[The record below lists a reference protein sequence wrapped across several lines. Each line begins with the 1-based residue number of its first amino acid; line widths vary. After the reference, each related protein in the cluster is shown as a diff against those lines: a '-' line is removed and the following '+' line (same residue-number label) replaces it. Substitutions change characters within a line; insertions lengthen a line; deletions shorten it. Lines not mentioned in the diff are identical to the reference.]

1 MEQATNRKPKRER
14 LPKKLKPL
22 GKPEDTQTWARKT
35 GRKRYWQR
43 LGLMAG
49 EQTRTEDWKTLPWK
63 KFQRNVFRLQKRIY
77 QAQIRGDFKRVR
89 GLQRLLLR
97 SFSAR
102 CLAVRQVS
110 QDNRGK
116 KTPGVDGIAR
126 LTTVQRI
133 RMVRQLC
140 TFSPS
145 PAPIRRVYI
154 PKPSN
159 PNERRPLGIPTMR
172 DRAEQAL
179 VKLALEGEWEARF
192 EPNSYGFRPGRSPH
206 DAIEAIVSFIR
217 LKPKYV
223 LEADIEKCFDRINH
237 RALLSKLN
245 SIPSINRQV
254 CGWLKAGVFEN
265 GEIFPSE
272 AGTPQGGIASPLLA
286 NIALHGLETAITTA
300 FLKKHRVT
308 VIRFADDFVI
318 LCEDLETLQSARRV
332 AETWLADMGLILKP
346 SKTYITHTL
355 HEHEGRVG
363 FDFLGFTVRQFPVGQ
378 HHSKR
383 GYKVVIQ
390 PSKKAQ
396 KRHLEQMEALVR
408 THRGSNQRA
417 LIAALNPHI
426 RGWTNYYRTCSA
438 KRTFNRMD
446 HQLHWK
452 LSKWAKW
459 QNHRKSCAWR
469 KQRYWKRVRNRL
481 DFSDGQAFLAKYAD
495 KLIKR
500 HVKVRRNKSPFDG
513 DWAYWIDRLGRDPSK
528 PNRVVNLLKKQASRC
543 VLCGLRFTTEDHLE
557 VHHRNGNH
565 NDNTYANLVLLHG
578 HCHDEV
584 HRIRFS

>member
-1 MEQATNRKPKRER
+1 
-14 LPKKLKPL
+14 
-22 GKPEDTQTWARKT
+22 
-35 GRKRYWQR
+35 
-43 LGLMAG
+43 MAG
-49 EQTRTEDWKTLPWK
+49 EKNRTEDWKTLPWK

-116 KTPGVDGIAR
+116 KTPGVDGIAC
-126 LTTVQRI
+126 LTPTQRM
-133 RMVRQLC
+133 RMVRQLRK
-140 TFSPS
+140 FSPS

-154 PKPSN
+154 PKASN
-159 PNERRPLGIPTMR
+159 PNERRPLGIPIMR

-179 VKLALEGEWEARF
+179 VKLALEPEWEARF
-192 EPNSYGFRPGRSPH
+192 EPNSYGFRPGRCPQ
-206 DAIEAIVSFIR
+206 DAIEAIFNHIR

-237 RALLSKLN
+237 QALMTKLN
-245 SIPSINRQV
+245 SIPTISRQV
-254 CGWLKAGVFEN
+254 HGWLKSGIFEN

-272 AGTPQGGIASPLLA
+272 AGTPQGGIVSPLLA

-300 FLKKHRVT
+300 FGKKHRVA

-318 LCEDLETLQSARRV
+318 ICEDLATLLAAKV
-332 AETWLADMGLILKP
+332 LTETWLAETGLVLKP

-355 HEHEGRVG
+355 YEHEGRTG
-363 FDFLGFTVRQFPVGQ
+363 FDFLSFTVRQYPMGK

-383 GYKVVIQ
+383 GYKVIIT
-390 PSKKAQ
+390 PSIKAQ
-396 KRHLEQMEALVR
+396 KRHLEQREALAR
-408 THRGSNQRA
+408 THRGSNQTA
-417 LIAALNPHI
+417 LIAALNPRI
-426 RGWTNYYRTCSA
+426 RGWTNYYRACSA
-438 KRTFNRMD
+438 KKTFNRMD

-459 QNHRKSCAWR
+459 QNHRKSCIWR
-469 KQRYWKRVRNRL
+469 KQRYWHRNHNRL
-481 DFSDGQAFLAKYAD
+481 DFSDGKAVLAKYAD
-495 KLIKR
+495 TPIKR
-500 HVKVRRNKSPFDG
+500 HVKVLGGKSPFDG

-528 PNRVVNLLKKQASRC
+528 PKRVVTLLKRQEGRC
-543 VLCGLRFTTEDHLE
+543 MLCGLHFMSEDHLE
-557 VHHRNGNH
+557 VHHRDGNH
-565 NDNTYANLVLLHG
+565 NDNMPANLAILHG

-584 HRIRFS
+584 HRTKCS